1 MKGEAMRGLTAITAA
16 NGWVITFS
24 GLSIVFVG
32 LCVLAAFLT
41 YLERL
46 LAWWDMLSAKL
57 KTSWHPAEIQETQPT
72 ARIPLEKASAPAPL
86 PREIYLKHEAL
97 EVYQAFQLLSQR
109 KAPAFSLPKLLEQA
123 EKRGVHR
130 PHYHMNQFL
139 LLGLFEE
146 LSGED
151 RGFYRWAKG
160 VVVRPKETPP
170 SAS

>member
-1 MKGEAMRGLTAITAA
+1 MRGLTAIAAA
-16 NGWVITFS
+16 NGWVITFA
-24 GLSIVFVG
+24 GISIVFVG

-57 KTSWHPAEIQETQPT
+57 KASWHPAEIQETQPT
-72 ARIPLEKASAPAPL
+72 ASIPLEKASAPAPL
-86 PREIYLKHEAL
+86 PHEIYLEHEAL

-109 KAPAFSLPKLLEQA
+109 EAPAFSLPKLLEKA

-130 PHYHMNQFL
+130 PHYYMNQFL
-139 LLGLFEE
+139 LLGLIEE

-160 VVVRPKETPP
+160 IVVRPKKTPP
-170 SAS
+170 SAR

>member
-16 NGWVITFS
+16 NGWMMTLS

-46 LAWWDMLSAKL
+46 LAWWDILSAKL
-57 KTSWHPAEIQETQPT
+57 KTSWHPTEIHETQ
-72 ARIPLEKASAPAPL
+72 AKASIPLEKGAAPAPL
-86 PREIYLKHEAL
+86 PREIHLEHEAL

-109 KAPAFSLPKLLEQA
+109 QGQAFSLPQLLEQA
-123 EKRGVHR
+123 EKRGLHR

-139 LLGLFEE
+139 LLGLIEE

-151 RGFYRWAKG
+151 RGFYRWAEG
-160 VVVRPKETPP
+160 VVVRPKETPQT
-170 SAS
+170 AS